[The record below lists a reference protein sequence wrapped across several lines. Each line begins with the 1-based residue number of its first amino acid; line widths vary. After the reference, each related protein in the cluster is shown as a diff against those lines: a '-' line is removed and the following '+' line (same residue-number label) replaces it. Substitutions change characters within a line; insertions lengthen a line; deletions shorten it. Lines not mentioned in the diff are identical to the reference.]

1 MEVPWSKTIVVL
13 CALFVSV
20 VVVIVA
26 KLSGYLCDP
35 MTRTTTDGHLG
46 DGIVL
51 LAVDNLPCEL
61 PNDASSFFS
70 NQLTPL
76 VPNLLKADY
85 DRTLETSG
93 LRPEIQKAVIVYN
106 GKLTKDYEYLN
117 VHLKQG
123 I

>member
-1 MEVPWSKTIVVL
+1 MP
-13 CALFVSV
+13 A
-20 VVVIVA
+20 
-26 KLSGYLCDP
+26 YLCDP

-70 NQLTPL
+70 NQLKPL
-76 VPNLLKADY
+76 VPNLLQADY

-93 LRPEIQKAVIVYN
+93 LCPEIQKAVIVYN
-106 GKLTKDYEYLN
+106 GRLTKDYEYLN
-117 VHLKQG
+117 VHLE
-123 I
+123 